1 MLFDPPP
8 NNNCPICSGEGYAI
22 SSKGEYAFA
31 TQCECVP
38 QCVRCN
44 GTGIV
49 SVVKDGARRTGR
61 CRCQKLPDRIQLFNY
76 AKLPVL
82 QGHNSFQNFRHINK
96 GATLA
101 VKSCNSWIREFNA
114 KKASKGLVL
123 SGEVGRGK
131 THLLIAIVKTLI
143 FEFGVRA
150 RFIEFSRLLS
160 ILRDGYSRG
169 ESNSELLSQLATV
182 PILAIDELG
191 KGRLTD
197 WELSIIDE
205 VVSRRYNAMGII
217 LGTTNYSW
225 EPPTGKGVA
234 NLSEDFSSQ
243 TLGDRVGPRVFSRL
257 QEICYFAPVQ
267 GQDFRALRPQ
277 RMN

>member
-1 MLFDPPP
+1 MLFDPSPKTS
-8 NNNCPICSGEGYAI
+8 CPICNGEGYEI
-22 SSKGEYAFA
+22 SKKGEFAFA
-31 TQCECVP
+31 KPCVCVP
-38 QCVRCN
+38 HCKRCS

-49 SVVKDGARRTGR
+49 SVVKDGAKRTGR

-76 AKLPVL
+76 AKIPAL

-101 VKSCNSWIREFNA
+101 VKSSTSWIREFNTQ
-114 KKASKGLVL
+114 KTSKGLIL

-131 THLLIAIVKTLI
+131 THLLISIVKTLI

-160 ILRDGYSRG
+160 ILREGYSRG
-169 ESNSELLSQLATV
+169 DSNAELLSQLATV
-182 PILAIDELG
+182 PVLAIDELG

-197 WELSIIDE
+197 WERSIIDE

-225 EPPTGKGVA
+225 APPTGKGVA
-234 NLSEDFSSQ
+234 NLAEDFSGQ

-257 QEICYFAPVQ
+257 QEICYFTPVQ
-267 GQDFRALRPQ
+267 GQDFRAMRPQ
-277 RMN
+277 RI